1 MTAKDIA
8 PEAGGS
14 AAKLT
19 TTAATAAVIGLMS
32 YSGARDFLTHIDIG
46 HRPELKTTLILLSAV
61 FAFIYDIKVYLKN
74 IEESL
79 GTLSKL
85 KSKGKGWIAIYA
97 VFYTAAAASLYFLI
111 EALWKDTQ
119 LLKHVAPCH
128 LPLSIV
134 MALAGALHFL
144 NGLLYLTGPSKENGG
159 GGTAKSIETKITQL
173 PRKYQVLLGIF
184 MLLTVAGTAFIAR
197 ESWVTLTD
205 NLSLPSEAS
214 AGLAIIFFAISL
226 PMTIK
231 NTLEA
236 VFKLSEN
243 KENSQEG
250 EKSLWATGLMTA
262 IKSPRMLLFLVHV
275 VAASLFAGGQHTLGL
290 SSLFILCAASIELAE
305 LPYFFTK
312 EKEAKPKSLADHT
325 TNILTNLPNILLDIA
340 LSPFVFIAWACS
352 STKDTQAFCKTH
364 DTFTWLPGM
373 TPIS

>member
-1 MTAKDIA
+1 MTATDTA
-8 PEAGGS
+8 LAAG
-14 AAKLT
+14 ANVAKLT
-19 TTAATAAVIGLMS
+19 TTAATAALIGLMS

-46 HRPELKTTLILLSAV
+46 HRPELKTTLIILSAA
-61 FAFIYDIKVYLKN
+61 FAFIYDIKVYLDN

-79 GTLSKL
+79 DAIKKL
-85 KSKGKGWIAIYA
+85 QDSQKKWITIYFL
-97 VFYTAAAASLYFLI
+97 FYAAAATTLYFLI

-144 NGLLYLTGPSKENGG
+144 NGLLDLTKKGSEENWSKIKKLSL
-159 GGTAKSIETKITQL
+159 THQFIS
-173 PRKYQVLLGIF
+173 VIF

-236 VFKLSEN
+236 VFKLSEKKEN
-243 KENSQEG
+243 KEKNQE
-250 EKSLWATGLMTA
+250 SSCVTFLMKV
-262 IKSPRMLLFLVHV
+262 IKSPRALLFLVHV
-275 VAASLFAGGQHTLGL
+275 IAASLFAGGQHTLGL

-305 LPYFFTK
+305 VPYFFNKK
-312 EKEAKPKSLADHT
+312 EDDEKNEKTLASQITD
-325 TNILTNLPNILLDIA
+325 ILTNLPNILLDIA
-340 LSPFVFIAWACS
+340 LSPFILIAWAYS

-373 TPIS
+373 TSTS